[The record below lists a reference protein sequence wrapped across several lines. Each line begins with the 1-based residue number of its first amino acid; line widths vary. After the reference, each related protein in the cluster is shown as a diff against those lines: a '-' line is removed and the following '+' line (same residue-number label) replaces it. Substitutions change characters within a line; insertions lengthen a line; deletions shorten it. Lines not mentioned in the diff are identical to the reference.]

1 MTKPTGN
8 GGGKKKNQLT
18 LAQLAAYDDILTD
31 ALVDHAY
38 YWTTIPKNRTSYHP
52 SRGIKEEEITKIIQN
67 HLIVDPDIA
76 TAEEKLLAT
85 DGLKRFCNTLKT
97 PREQNDFKAHL
108 RRYMSIYLPDC
119 PFEVNATNRYTIV
132 TYEAS
137 ITARRFIKRNETIK
151 YLAGIQVVITPE
163 EELEMSLRKK
173 DFSLIVSSRS
183 KSTSLFMGPARF
195 ANHDCNAN
203 ARLITRGQA
212 GIEIIA
218 CRNIE
223 VGEEITVT
231 YSESY
236 FGENNCDC
244 LCATCESNLRNGWR
258 PVDGEAVVQKSI
270 EDEQQPA
277 DGSTPYSFR
286 RKRRY
291 GSTALQ
297 TSRTPSVTPD
307 MRPRILRK
315 SQSQM
320 MLGERTSTTDS
331 GAQGQAPD
339 TQSRKRALEM
349 GTPPFTPTKR
359 QKTTQYPVVPIALST
374 APSRGSSDNETSR
387 SPLSFS
393 TTNDNVTDATSQ
405 GSESPGPVILS
416 PEPTP
421 IKQAIGV
428 LKQEE
433 GVNEVAVQQV
443 PEAFTPPSSQPT
455 AEEEPPVVR
464 PAHERLAARDRM
476 SIANLI
482 SGPTSPAPPI
492 VVSVAEVT
500 THRPKP
506 QSQPVQTEQTSSITV
521 AQTVS
526 TVSVAPPVQEAPV
539 VKTESPIKSIVA
551 QVEQITQVQTTTT
564 TKSTPSKKAPT
575 TTYPHH
581 LIPIPAAP
589 RGRVPR
595 DYTLTPLLLSEP
607 ETAWIMCTHCASAFV
622 QKNAYLTKST
632 CPRCERHSKLYG
644 YMWPKTEKLGPNDK
658 EERIL
663 DHRMINRFLTAEEEA
678 RARGRVY
685 WRERMGSSKSKAKSS
700 APSTK
705 KGTPSVGKKTPSA
718 SIKKEGQTQGDGETQ
733 GDGQGDGDGQYVQE
747 RFAAVR
753 KPKIKVKVHV
763 RSTVPTPV
771 LSAIKTKKDEVAEAA
786 AMGLRRSGRARRVSA
801 KLADCELDF

>member
-1 MTKPTGN
+1 MTKPQGT
-8 GGGKKKNQLT
+8 GGKKKNQLT

-76 TAEEKLLAT
+76 TAQEKLLAT

-119 PFEVNATNRYTIV
+119 PFEVSATNRYTIV

-163 EELEMSLRKK
+163 EELDMSLRKK

-258 PVDGEAVVQKSI
+258 PVDGEAVVQESI
-270 EDEQQPA
+270 EDEQPT
-277 DGSTPYSFR
+277 DSSTPYSFR

-297 TSRTPSVTPD
+297 ASRTPSVTPD
-307 MRPRILRK
+307 MRPRVLRK

-331 GAQGQAPD
+331 GAQGQGAD
-339 TQSRKRALEM
+339 GQSRKRALDM
-349 GTPPFTPTKR
+349 GTPPFTPTKKQR
-359 QKTTQYPVVPIALST
+359 TTQYPVVPIALST

-405 GSESPGPVILS
+405 GSESPGPIILS

-421 IKQAIGV
+421 IKQAIGL

-455 AEEEPPVVR
+455 EEEPPVVR
-464 PAHERLAARDRM
+464 PTFERLAARDRM

-482 SGPTSPAPPI
+482 SGPSSPAPHI

-500 THRPKP
+500 THRPRP
-506 QSQPVQTEQTSSITV
+506 QTQQVEKTEQVTAISV
-521 AQTVS
+521 AQTS
-526 TVSVAPPVQEAPV
+526 TMEVVEAPV
-539 VKTESPIKSIVA
+539 QKEAPVIKTESPVKAIVG
-551 QVEQITQVQTTTT
+551 QVEKITQVQTTT
-564 TKSTPSKKAPT
+564 KSCTPSKPKVQATAFPQ
-575 TTYPHH
+575 H
-581 LIPIPAAP
+581 LIPVPAAP

-607 ETAWIMCTHCASAFV
+607 ETAWIMCTHCASTFV

-644 YMWPKTEKLGPNDK
+644 YMWPKTEKFGPNDK

-685 WRERMGSSKSKAKSS
+685 WRERMGSKGKQGSS
-700 APSTK
+700 APSTEK
-705 KGTPSVGKKTPSA
+705 KGSPTAGE
-718 SIKKEGQTQGDGETQ
+718 KKEPPVKKEAGVDHGQSQ
-733 GDGQGDGDGQYVQE
+733 GQYVQE
-747 RFAAVR
+747 RFAVR
-753 KPKIKVKVHV
+753 KKVKVQV

-771 LSAIKTKKDEVAEAA
+771 IVTKKDEAAEAA
-786 AMGLRRSGRARRVSA
+786 ALGLRRSGRARRVSA

>member
-1 MTKPTGN
+1 MTKPQGN

-67 HLIVDPDIA
+67 HLIVNPDIA

-258 PVDGEAVVQKSI
+258 PVDGEAAVQKSI

-277 DGSTPYSFR
+277 DSSTPYSFR

-291 GSTALQ
+291 GSNALQ
-297 TSRTPSVTPD
+297 TSRTPSVAPD

-331 GAQGQAPD
+331 GALGQATD
-339 TQSRKRALEM
+339 SQSRKRALEM

-405 GSESPGPVILS
+405 GSESPGPIILS

-455 AEEEPPVVR
+455 EEEPPVVC
-464 PAHERLAARDRM
+464 PTFERLAARDRM
-476 SIANLI
+476 SIANLL
-482 SGPTSPAPPI
+482 SGPSSPAPPI

-506 QSQPVQTEQTSSITV
+506 QTQQAQKTEQSTINVQQTESIEI
-521 AQTVS
+521 
-526 TVSVAPPVQEAPV
+526 SVPHEAAV
-539 VKTESPIKSIVA
+539 VKTESPVKPFVA
-551 QVEQITQVQTTTT
+551 QIEQITQVQTTTT
-564 TKSTPSKKAPT
+564 TESTPSKKAPT

-581 LIPIPAAP
+581 LVPVPAAP

-685 WRERMGSSKSKAKSS
+685 WRERMGSKAKSS

-705 KGTPSVGKKTPSA
+705 KGTPSIVGGER
-718 SIKKEGQTQGDGETQ
+718 KEQSVKEAGAAQGQTQGQ
-733 GDGQGDGDGQYVQE
+733 QYVQE
-747 RFAAVR
+747 RFAIR
-753 KPKIKVKVHV
+753 KKVKVQV
-763 RSTVPTPV
+763 RSTMPTPV
-771 LSAIKTKKDEVAEAA
+771 SVILTKKDEVAEAA
-786 AMGLRRSGRARRVSA
+786 ALGLRRSGRARRVSA
-801 KLADCELDF
+801 KLANCELDF

>member
-1 MTKPTGN
+1 MTKPQGT
-8 GGGKKKNQLT
+8 GGKKKNQLT

-137 ITARRFIKRNETIK
+137 ITARRFIQRNETIK

-258 PVDGEAVVQKSI
+258 PVDGEAAVQKSI
-270 EDEQQPA
+270 EDEQPTES
-277 DGSTPYSFR
+277 STPYSFR

-297 TSRTPSVTPD
+297 ASRTPSVTPD
-307 MRPRILRK
+307 MRPRVLRK

-331 GAQGQAPD
+331 AAQGAGAD
-339 TQSRKRALEM
+339 GQSRKRALEM
-349 GTPPFTPTKR
+349 GTPPFTPTKK

-374 APSRGSSDNETSR
+374 APSRGSSDNETSK

-405 GSESPGPVILS
+405 GSESPGPIILS

-421 IKQAIGV
+421 IKQAIGL

-443 PEAFTPPSSQPT
+443 PEAFTPPPSQPT
-455 AEEEPPVVR
+455 EEEPPMVR
-464 PAHERLAARDRM
+464 PAFERLAARDRM

-482 SGPTSPAPPI
+482 SGPSSPAPP
-492 VVSVAEVT
+492 VVFSVAEVT

-506 QSQPVQTEQTSSITV
+506 QTLQLQKTDQTATISTL
-521 AQTVS
+521 QTV
-526 TVSVAPPVQEAPV
+526 TAAVQKEAPV
-539 VKTESPIKSIVA
+539 VKTESPIKPTVG
-551 QVEQITQVQTTTT
+551 QVEKITQVQTTT
-564 TKSTPSKKAPT
+564 KSCTPSKPKAQAAALPQ
-575 TTYPHH
+575 HH
-581 LIPIPAAP
+581 MPVSTAP
-589 RGRVPR
+589 RGRVPH

-644 YMWPKTEKLGPNDK
+644 YMWPKTEKYGPNDK

-685 WRERMGSSKSKAKSS
+685 WRERMGSKGKQGSS

-705 KGTPSVGKKTPSA
+705 GTPAGEKNEQSA
-718 SIKKEGQTQGDGETQ
+718 KQEQSQ
-733 GDGQGDGDGQYVQE
+733 GQYVQE
-747 RFAAVR
+747 RFAVR
-753 KPKIKVKVHV
+753 KKVKVQV

-771 LSAIKTKKDEVAEAA
+771 IMTKKDEVAEAA
-786 AMGLRRSGRARRVSA
+786 ALGLRRSGRARRVSA

>member
-1 MTKPTGN
+1 M
-8 GGGKKKNQLT
+8 Q
-18 LAQLAAYDDILTD
+18 
-31 ALVDHAY
+31 AY

-67 HLIVDPDIA
+67 HLIVDPDIS

-85 DGLKRFCNTLKT
+85 DGLKRFANTLKT

-258 PVDGEAVVQKSI
+258 PVDGEAVVQESI
-270 EDEQQPA
+270 EDGEQQQLT
-277 DGSTPYSFR
+277 DSSTPYSFR

-291 GSTALQ
+291 GSAALQ
-297 TSRTPSVTPD
+297 AGSRTPSVTPD
-307 MRPRILRK
+307 MRPRVLRK

-320 MLGERTSTTDS
+320 MLEERMSTTDS
-331 GAQGQAPD
+331 GAQGPG
-339 TQSRKRALEM
+339 TEGRKRALEM
-349 GTPPFTPTKR
+349 GTPPFTPTKKQR
-359 QKTTQYPVVPIALST
+359 TTTQYPIIPIALST

-393 TTNDNVTDATSQ
+393 MTNDNITDATSQ
-405 GSESPGPVILS
+405 GSESPGPIILS

-455 AEEEPPVVR
+455 EEQPPVVR
-464 PAHERLAARDRM
+464 PTIERLAVRDRM

-482 SGPTSPAPPI
+482 SGPSSPVPPPI
-492 VVSVAEVT
+492 VVSIAQVT

-506 QSQPVQTEQTSSITV
+506 RTQQVQKTEQTTTISVSQT
-521 AQTVS
+521 ATTVS
-526 TVSVAPPVQEAPV
+526 LEPPAQNDAPV
-539 VKTESPIKSIVA
+539 VKTESPVKSIVS
-551 QVEQITQVQTTTT
+551 QVEQITQIQTT
-564 TKSTPSKKAPT
+564 TKSTPSKSKAAKPT
-575 TTYPHH
+575 ALPQH
-581 LIPIPAAP
+581 LIPVPAAP
-589 RGRVPR
+589 TGRVPR

-622 QKNAYLTKST
+622 QKNAYLTKSH

-644 YMWPKTEKLGPNDK
+644 YMWPKTEKYGPNDK

-685 WRERMGSSKSKAKSS
+685 WRERMGSKSKGKSA
-700 APSTK
+700 APEK
-705 KGTPSVGKKTPSA
+705 KGGTPAGE
-718 SIKKEGQTQGDGETQ
+718 KKEQQQQVKKEQ
-733 GDGQGDGDGQYVQE
+733 SQEQGQGQGQQYVQE
-747 RFAAVR
+747 RFAVR
-753 KPKIKVKVHV
+753 KKVKVQV
-763 RSTVPTPV
+763 RSTVPTPLIV
-771 LSAIKTKKDEVAEAA
+771 TKKDEAAEAA
-786 AMGLRRSGRARRVSA
+786 ALGLRRSGRARRISA

>member
-1 MTKPTGN
+1 MTKPQGT
-8 GGGKKKNQLT
+8 GGKKKNQLT

-52 SRGIKEEEITKIIQN
+52 SRGIKEEDITKIIQN

-85 DGLKRFCNTLKT
+85 DGLKRFANTLKT

-258 PVDGEAVVQKSI
+258 PVDGGEAVVQKSI
-270 EDEQQPA
+270 EDEQQQQQPT
-277 DGSTPYSFR
+277 DSSTPYSFR

-297 TSRTPSVTPD
+297 AASRTPSVTPD
-307 MRPRILRK
+307 MRPRVLRK

-320 MLGERTSTTDS
+320 LLGERLSTTDS
-331 GAQGQAPD
+331 GAQGPGTDGQS
-339 TQSRKRALEM
+339 SRKRALEM
-349 GTPPFTPTKR
+349 GTPPFTPTKKQR
-359 QKTTQYPVVPIALST
+359 TTQYPVVPIALST

-405 GSESPGPVILS
+405 GSESPGPIILS

-421 IKQAIGV
+421 IKQAIGL

-455 AEEEPPVVR
+455 EQEPPVVR
-464 PAHERLAARDRM
+464 PTFERMAARDRM

-482 SGPTSPAPPI
+482 SGPSSPIPPI

-506 QSQPVQTEQTSSITV
+506 QSQQIQKTENSISVCQTSTLEV
-521 AQTVS
+521 VEAPAQT
-526 TVSVAPPVQEAPV
+526 EAPV
-539 VKTESPIKSIVA
+539 VKTESPVKSIVS
-551 QVEQITQVQTTTT
+551 QVEKITEMQTR
-564 TKSTPSKKAPT
+564 TKSTPSKSKALKPT
-575 TTYPHH
+575 TATAFPQHH
-581 LIPIPAAP
+581 LIPAPAAP
-589 RGRVPR
+589 SGRVPR

-644 YMWPKTEKLGPNDK
+644 YMWPKTDKYGPNDK

-685 WRERMGSSKSKAKSS
+685 WRERMGSKGKSKSL
-700 APSTK
+700 APEK
-705 KGTPSVGKKTPSA
+705 ENGE
-718 SIKKEGQTQGDGETQ
+718 KKEQGGQQLVKKEQ
-733 GDGQGDGDGQYVQE
+733 SQGQGQQQYVQE
-747 RFAAVR
+747 RFAVR
-753 KPKIKVKVHV
+753 SKKKVNKVQV
-763 RSTVPTPV
+763 RSTVPTPMNM
-771 LSAIKTKKDEVAEAA
+771 IFTKKDEAAEAA
-786 AMGLRRSGRARRVSA
+786 ALGLRRSGRARRVSA
-801 KLADCELDF
+801 KLADYELDF

>member
-1 MTKPTGN
+1 MTKPQGT
-8 GGGKKKNQLT
+8 GGKKKNQLT

-119 PFEVNATNRYTIV
+119 PFEVNATNRYTVV

-137 ITARRFIKRNETIK
+137 ITARRFIQRNETIK

-258 PVDGEAVVQKSI
+258 PVDGEAAVQKSI
-270 EDEQQPA
+270 EDEQPTES
-277 DGSTPYSFR
+277 STPYSFR

-297 TSRTPSVTPD
+297 ASRTPSVTPD
-307 MRPRILRK
+307 MRPRVLRK

-331 GAQGQAPD
+331 GQGAD
-339 TQSRKRALEM
+339 GQSRKRALEM
-349 GTPPFTPTKR
+349 GTPPFTPTKK

-374 APSRGSSDNETSR
+374 APSRGSSDNETSK

-405 GSESPGPVILS
+405 GSESPGPIILS

-421 IKQAIGV
+421 IKQAIGL

-443 PEAFTPPSSQPT
+443 PEAFTPPPSQPT
-455 AEEEPPVVR
+455 EEEPSMVR
-464 PAHERLAARDRM
+464 PAFERLAARDRM

-482 SGPTSPAPPI
+482 SGPSSPAPP
-492 VVSVAEVT
+492 VVFSVAEVT

-506 QSQPVQTEQTSSITV
+506 QTLQVQKTDQTTTISTL
-521 AQTVS
+521 QTL
-526 TVSVAPPVQEAPV
+526 TAAVQKEAPV
-539 VKTESPIKSIVA
+539 VKTESPVKPIVG
-551 QVEQITQVQTTTT
+551 QVEKITQVQTTT
-564 TKSTPSKKAPT
+564 KSCTPSKPKAQAAALPQHHMPVPT
-575 TTYPHH
+575 
-581 LIPIPAAP
+581 AP

-644 YMWPKTEKLGPNDK
+644 YMWPKTEKYGPNDK

-685 WRERMGSSKSKAKSS
+685 WRERMGSKGKQGSS

-705 KGTPSVGKKTPSA
+705 GTPAGEKNERSAKTEQS
-718 SIKKEGQTQGDGETQ
+718 Q
-733 GDGQGDGDGQYVQE
+733 GQYVQE
-747 RFAAVR
+747 RFAVR
-753 KPKIKVKVHV
+753 KKVKVQV

-771 LSAIKTKKDEVAEAA
+771 IMTKKDEVAEAA
-786 AMGLRRSGRARRVSA
+786 ALGLRRSGRARRVSA

>member
-1 MTKPTGN
+1 MTKPQGT
-8 GGGKKKNQLT
+8 GGKKKNQLT

-52 SRGIKEEEITKIIQN
+52 SRGIKEEEITKILQN

-76 TAEEKLLAT
+76 TAQEKLLAT

-163 EELEMSLRKK
+163 EELDMSLRKK

-258 PVDGEAVVQKSI
+258 PVDGEAVVQESI
-270 EDEQQPA
+270 EDEQPT
-277 DGSTPYSFR
+277 DSSTPYSFR

-291 GSTALQ
+291 GSSALQ
-297 TSRTPSVTPD
+297 ASRTPSVTPD
-307 MRPRILRK
+307 MRPRVMRK

-331 GAQGQAPD
+331 GAQGQGAD
-339 TQSRKRALEM
+339 GQSRKRALEM
-349 GTPPFTPTKR
+349 GTPPFTPTKKQR
-359 QKTTQYPVVPIALST
+359 TTQYPVVPIALST

-405 GSESPGPVILS
+405 GSESPGPIILS

-421 IKQAIGV
+421 IKQAIGL

-455 AEEEPPVVR
+455 EEEPPVVR
-464 PAHERLAARDRM
+464 PTFERLAARDRM

-482 SGPTSPAPPI
+482 SGPSSPAPPI

-506 QSQPVQTEQTSSITV
+506 QTQQVQKTEQVTAISV
-521 AQTVS
+521 AQTS
-526 TVSVAPPVQEAPV
+526 TMEVVEAPV
-539 VKTESPIKSIVA
+539 QKEAPVIKTESPVKAIVG
-551 QVEQITQVQTTTT
+551 QVEKITQVQTTT
-564 TKSTPSKKAPT
+564 KSYTPSKPKAQT
-575 TTYPHH
+575 TAFPQH
-581 LIPIPAAP
+581 LIPVPAAP

-685 WRERMGSSKSKAKSS
+685 WRERMGSKGKQRSS
-700 APSTK
+700 APPTEK
-705 KGTPSVGKKTPSA
+705 KGTPSGE
-718 SIKKEGQTQGDGETQ
+718 KKEQPVKKET
-733 GDGQGDGDGQYVQE
+733 GVGHGYVQE
-747 RFAAVR
+747 RFAVR
-753 KPKIKVKVHV
+753 KKVKVQV

-771 LSAIKTKKDEVAEAA
+771 IVTKKDEAAEAA
-786 AMGLRRSGRARRVSA
+786 ALGLRRTGRARRVSA